1 MYTLEELKPKII
13 EWANER
19 DLIHSEN
26 ADKQRL
32 KLIEE
37 CGELASAILKND
49 IDLQRD
55 SIGDIFVVLTILEAQ
70 IGIGKLRWHTPNQ
83 GNIIQLLLSKLIAEP
98 FPSGGNIYQIAV
110 LINHDLTECANLA
123 YNEIK
128 DRKGKTENGTFIKDS
143 TRSDYIMD

>member
-1 MYTLEELKPKII
+1 MYTLEELKPRII
-13 EWANER
+13 KWANER

-49 IDLQRD
+49 IELQKD
-55 SIGDIFVVLTILEAQ
+55 SLGDVFVVLTILEAQ
-70 IGIGKLRWHTPNQ
+70 INKNFDTDIYRSTD
-83 GNIIQLLLSKLIAEP
+83 NILKDLLDLMISPRENSVNSLFHICLE
-98 FPSGGNIYQIAV
+98 
-110 LINHDLTECANLA
+110 LNHNLTECANLA

-128 DRKGKTENGTFIKDS
+128 NRKGKTENGTFIKD
-143 TRSDYIMD
+143 

>member
-70 IGIGKLRWHTPNQ
+70 IRIGKLRWHTPKQ
-83 GNIIQLLLSKLIAEP
+83 GNIIQVLLAKLIAEP
-98 FPSGGNIYQIAV
+98 FPYGGNIYQIAV

>member
-1 MYTLEELKPKII
+1 MYTLEELKQLII

-19 DLIHSEN
+19 DLIHYKN

-49 IDLQRD
+49 IELQKD
-55 SIGDIFVVLTILEAQ
+55 SLGDIFVVLTILEAQ
-70 IGIGKLRWHTPNQ
+70 INKNFDTDIYRSTDSILKD
-83 GNIIQLLLSKLIAEP
+83 LLDLMISPRENSVNSLFHICLE
-98 FPSGGNIYQIAV
+98 
-110 LINHDLTECANLA
+110 LNHNLTECVNLA

-128 DRKGKTENGTFIKDS
+128 NRKGKTENGTFIKD
-143 TRSDYIMD
+143 

>member
-1 MYTLEELKPKII
+1 MYTLEELKPLII

-49 IDLQRD
+49 IKKQKDG
-55 SIGDIFVVLTILEAQ
+55 IGDIFVVLTILAEQ
-70 IGIGKLRWHTPNQ
+70 IEYKLRFNHFTPTPIQSKFNSIFDILSHTEI
-83 GNIIQLLLSKLIAEP
+83 NINKSIDYLNDICIDL
-98 FPSGGNIYQIAV
+98 
-110 LINHDLTECANLA
+110 NHDLIECVNIA

-128 DRKGKTENGTFIKDS
+128 DRKGKTENGTFIKD
-143 TRSDYIMD
+143 

>member
-1 MYTLEELKPKII
+1 MYTLKELKPLII

-49 IDLQRD
+49 IELQKD

-70 IGIGKLRWHTPNQ
+70 INKNFDTDIYRSTDSILKD
-83 GNIIQLLLSKLIAEP
+83 LLDLMISPREYSVNSLFHICLE
-98 FPSGGNIYQIAV
+98 
-110 LINHDLTECANLA
+110 LNHKLTECANLA

-128 DRKGKTENGTFIKDS
+128 NRKGKTENGTFIKD
-143 TRSDYIMD
+143 

>member
-1 MYTLEELKPKII
+1 MYTLKELKPLII

-49 IDLQRD
+49 IELQKD

-70 IGIGKLRWHTPNQ
+70 INKNFDTDIYRSTDSILKD
-83 GNIIQLLLSKLIAEP
+83 LLDLMISPRENSVNSLFHICLE
-98 FPSGGNIYQIAV
+98 
-110 LINHDLTECANLA
+110 LNHNLTECVNLA

-128 DRKGKTENGTFIKDS
+128 NRKGKTENGTFIKD
-143 TRSDYIMD
+143 

>member
-1 MYTLEELKPKII
+1 MYTLEELKPRII
-13 EWANER
+13 KWANER

-49 IDLQRD
+49 IELQKD
-55 SIGDIFVVLTILEAQ
+55 SLGDVFVVLTILEAQ
-70 IGIGKLRWHTPNQ
+70 LGLKLDWSIEKHNKESFYHYMKAIIGSPINYAGYLFP
-83 GNIIQLLLSKLIAEP
+83 LSE
-98 FPSGGNIYQIAV
+98 V
-110 LINHDLTECANLA
+110 INHDLTECANLA

-128 DRKGKTENGTFIKDS
+128 NRKGKTENGTFIKD
-143 TRSDYIMD
+143 

>member
-1 MYTLEELKPKII
+1 MYTLEELKPRII

-19 DLIHSEN
+19 DLIHYEN

-49 IDLQRD
+49 IELQKD
-55 SIGDIFVVLTILEAQ
+55 SLGDIWVVLIILEAQ
-70 IGIGKLRWHTPNQ
+70 TGFLDWSFLPNNEKENVYAIKQ
-83 GNIIQLLLSKLIAEP
+83 IIVSPLYYAGEIFNLSANLK
-98 FPSGGNIYQIAV
+98 
-110 LINHDLTECANLA
+110 HDIQECANLA

-128 DRKGKTENGTFIKDS
+128 NRKGVTKNGTFIKD
-143 TRSDYIMD
+143 

>member
-1 MYTLEELKPKII
+1 MYTLKELKPLII

-19 DLIHSEN
+19 DLIHSKN

-49 IDLQRD
+49 IELQKD
-55 SIGDIFVVLTILEAQ
+55 SLGDIFVVLTILEAQ
-70 IGIGKLRWHTPNQ
+70 INKNFDTDIYRSTDSILKD
-83 GNIIQLLLSKLIAEP
+83 LLDLMISPRENSVNSLFHICLE
-98 FPSGGNIYQIAV
+98 
-110 LINHDLTECANLA
+110 LNHNLTECVNLA

-128 DRKGKTENGTFIKDS
+128 NRKGKTENGTFIKD
-143 TRSDYIMD
+143 